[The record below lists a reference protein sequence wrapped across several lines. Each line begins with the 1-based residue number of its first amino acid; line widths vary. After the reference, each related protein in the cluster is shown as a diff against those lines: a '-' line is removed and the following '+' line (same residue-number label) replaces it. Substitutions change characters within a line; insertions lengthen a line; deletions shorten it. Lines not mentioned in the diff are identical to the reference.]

1 MEKEM
6 NGYEE
11 AAKID
16 SIIEEMLNKFS
27 LEENVSEWMK
37 LTRTIHSSLFLLE
50 NKLLGITQEV
60 LSNERI
66 NKED

>member
-1 MEKEM
+1 MKKEM

-11 AAKID
+11 AEKID
-16 SIIEEMLNKFS
+16 SIIKEMLNKFS

-50 NKLLGITQEV
+50 NELLGITQEV
-60 LSNERI
+60 LN
-66 NKED
+66 

>member
-1 MEKEM
+1 MKKEM

-11 AAKID
+11 AEKID
-16 SIIEEMLNKFS
+16 SIIKEMLNKFS

-50 NKLLGITQEV
+50 NELLGITQEV
-60 LSNERI
+60 LS
-66 NKED
+66 

>member
-60 LSNERI
+60 LS
-66 NKED
+66 